1 MLHEIREKL
10 KEINE
15 RILNHSF
22 IKMAYEGKLTE
33 RQIRE
38 FFNQQWYIVNHDV
51 RSLAI
56 MVSRSTSEEELDFF
70 VSAMEGDYNALKLLK
85 DQVKP
90 PVIPNPQSVAY
101 THFLSWLA
109 LYANAGE
116 QALALVINLPIWAQN
131 CKRLSEALKKN
142 YGFNNTEFLDSF
154 ASMDFTVL
162 DNKAEKIISKY
173 KGRYEEIAKLIQAY
187 ELMFWDSLII

>member
-15 RILNHSF
+15 RILNHNF
-22 IKMAYEGKLTE
+22 IKMADEGKLSET
-33 RQIRE
+33 QIRE

-56 MVSRSTSEEELDFF
+56 MISRSTSEEELDFF
-70 VSAMEGDYNALKLLK
+70 IEAMEGDYNALKSLK
-85 DQVKP
+85 DQVGP
-90 PVIPNPQSVAY
+90 QVIPNPQSVAY

-154 ASMDFTVL
+154 ASMDFVAL

-173 KGRYEEIAKLIQAY
+173 KGRYEEIARLIQAY